1 MSTVLESGMYI
12 SLNKESDTII
22 KNDIELFRTNADA
35 PDNRY
40 KFTLNK
46 FLNNVFVNMYDG
58 RIFDREAV
66 VKTRNKGAKGVNIKP
81 NKTIMEKMEA
91 AGRKGKDIL
100 QTAHK

>member
-35 PDNRY
+35 PDNKY
-40 KFTLNK
+40 KFTVKK

-58 RIFDREAV
+58 RIFDRDKAFQLSALQC
-66 VKTRNKGAKGVNIKP
+66 RNTARKHVL
-81 NKTIMEKMEA
+81 
-91 AGRKGKDIL
+91 KGKGYF
-100 QTAHK
+100 TNSS